1 MHRVCGWRF
10 ACQLQR
16 LGEDGVDD
24 MIQLDNL
31 DEPTIM
37 KNLELRYKKDIIYV
51 WRYSQPTATEQLACD
66 GLTGTAPTPH
76 PRTGANFR
84 RTSGP
89 FWSRSTR
96 LS

>member
-1 MHRVCGWRF
+1 MAW
-10 ACQLQR
+10 QLQR

-51 WRYSQPTATEQLACD
+51 WRWSEPAAAAQLARD
-66 GLTGTAPTPH
+66 GLTGAAPHVARTASH
-76 PRTGANFR
+76 H
-84 RTSGP
+84 
-89 FWSRSTR
+89 
-96 LS
+96 L